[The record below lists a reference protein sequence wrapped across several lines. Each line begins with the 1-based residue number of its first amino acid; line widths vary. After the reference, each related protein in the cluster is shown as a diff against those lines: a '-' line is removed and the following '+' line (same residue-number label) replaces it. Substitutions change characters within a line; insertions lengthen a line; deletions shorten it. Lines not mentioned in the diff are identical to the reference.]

1 MTTTAKKLRW
11 PLKLAA
17 TLAVLGIIFFGVL
30 PPLFDTS
37 VNKVES
43 HFSVPV
49 SPEAQRLHDGLTI
62 VDLHADSL
70 LWDRD
75 IAKRS
80 SRGQVDLPRLQS
92 GNVALQTFSSVT
104 KVPFGQNYQSNGS
117 GSDMITLLVIAQLQ
131 PIRTWGSLLQRSL
144 YHAEKL
150 DHAVAESQG
159 GLLPIRA
166 PRDLDLLMG
175 QRARGKR
182 ETGALLSV
190 EGLHDLE
197 GDIANLDRLYD
208 AGFRMAGLTHFFDN
222 KLAGSMHGEK
232 KGGLTP
238 FGRAVVRR
246 MEAKGMIVDVAHLS
260 HAGVADVIAMA
271 RRPIVS
277 SHGGVQAV
285 CKENRNLTDAEIRGV
300 ASTGG
305 LIGIGYWEGAVCA
318 LDPRA
323 IAASMKHVRD
333 LVGISHLALGS
344 DFDGDVTT
352 PFDTSSLA
360 QLTQA
365 LIEAGFSESDIRAAM
380 GGNALRVI
388 GAGLRPMDARPMG
401 AEPTRAET
409 GA

>member
-1 MTTTAKKLRW
+1 MAVAANGRRW
-11 PLKLAA
+11 PLKIAVAIAVLAA
-17 TLAVLGIIFFGVL
+17 VFFGLL
-30 PPLFDTS
+30 PMLFDAA
-37 VNKVES
+37 VNKVDS
-43 HFSVPV
+43 DNRIAV
-49 SPEAQRLHDGLTI
+49 SPEAQRLQASLQI

-75 IAKRS
+75 IDKRTT
-80 SRGQVDLPRLQS
+80 RGQVDLPRMQD

-117 GSDMITLLVIAQLQ
+117 GSDMITLLAVAQLQ
-131 PIRTWGSLLQRSL
+131 PIRTWRSLLQRSL
-144 YHAEKL
+144 YHGEKL
-150 DHAVAESQG
+150 DRAVAASG
-159 GLLPIRA
+159 GALLPIRDPA
-166 PRDLDLLMG
+166 DLDLLMG
-175 QRARGKR
+175 RRSSDRK
-182 ETGALLSV
+182 TVGALLSV

-197 GDIANLDRLYD
+197 GNIANLDRLYD

-222 KLAGSMHGEK
+222 RIAGSMHGER

-238 FGRAVVRR
+238 FGRTVVRR
-246 MEAKGMIVDVAHLS
+246 MEDKGMIVDIAHLS
-260 HAGVADVIAMA
+260 HAGVADMVAAA

-305 LIGIGYWEGAVCA
+305 LVGVGYWGGAVCA

-333 LVGISHLALGS
+333 LVGIRHVALGS
-344 DFDGDVTT
+344 DFDGSVVT
-352 PFDTSSLA
+352 PFDTAELA

-365 LIEAGFSESDIRAAM
+365 LIDAGFSESDIRAAM

-388 GAGLRPMDARPMG
+388 GAGIRPIATQSK
-401 AEPTRAET
+401 A
-409 GA
+409 